1 MATTQWDIVGGEYI
15 ASAVKATQYPEDTIE
30 EVAFIGRSNVGKSSL
45 LNSLARRKGL
55 ARVSSSPG
63 KTQTINFYAFQ
74 AKRNEENQPLR
85 HTFYAVDLPGY
96 GFARTSKGNKNE
108 WSAFICKYMENSRDL
123 KLVCLLMD
131 IRHAPMDSDIDCYQ
145 WLLALGLPIL
155 VILTKSDKLNKSAVI
170 SQLALYKKTFGL
182 DDDHILTYTSTAHT
196 NRRDLINRIM
206 TYLEPGKGSAQ
217 ARE

>member
-1 MATTQWDIVGGEYI
+1 MTMVMTQWDIVGGEFV
-15 ASAVKATQYPEDTIE
+15 ASAVKATQYPQDTVD

-63 KTQTINFYAFQ
+63 KTQTINFYSFR
-74 AKRNEENQPLR
+74 AKKTTEKEPLR

-96 GFARTSKGNKNE
+96 GFARTSQSQKNQ

-123 KLVCLLMD
+123 KLVCVLMD
-131 IRHAPMDSDIDCYQ
+131 IRHAPMESDIDCYQ
-145 WLLALGLPIL
+145 WLLSLGIPLMI
-155 VILTKSDKLNKSAVI
+155 ILTKSDKLNKGAVAA
-170 SQLALYKKTFGL
+170 QKELYKKTFGL

-196 NRRDLINRIM
+196 NRRELIERILA
-206 TYLEPGKGSAQ
+206 TL
-217 ARE
+217 